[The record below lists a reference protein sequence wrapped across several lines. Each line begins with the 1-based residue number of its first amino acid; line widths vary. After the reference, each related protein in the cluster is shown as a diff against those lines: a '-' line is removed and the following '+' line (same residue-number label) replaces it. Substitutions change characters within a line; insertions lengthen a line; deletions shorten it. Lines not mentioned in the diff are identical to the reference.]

1 MNARCEVHRLGL
13 VEYRRA
19 WELQDAL
26 AAEIARGVRPP
37 ALLLLQH
44 PHTYSF
50 GRRGKPEHLLWDAA
64 RLAQEGVQVVWSD
77 RGGDVT
83 YHGPG
88 QLVGYPLLP
97 LGALYA
103 GAAAGSQPEGET
115 RRPEVAAG
123 FSAVGATS
131 DFGAVNCLGAPP
143 GPNLAPHNQQQTA
156 PGRTPG
162 ETPGRTPGGTPG
174 ETPVK
179 APGETPPEP
188 SAGQTLIPKA
198 DYVGYLRR
206 LEETIILALM
216 RLGVAS
222 GQIPGLSGVWL
233 QPDAASRCT
242 HCRPELRRAPAKIAA
257 VGVKVDVHG
266 VTRHG
271 FAVNVAPE
279 MRFWD
284 GIIAC
289 GLQGHAVASL
299 ADLMDPPPD
308 VDTVAALVSAAFG
321 EVFGYEMVD
330 VDTSR

>member
-1 MNARCEVHRLGL
+1 MNSRCEVHRLGL
-13 VEYRRA
+13 MEYRQA
-19 WELQDAL
+19 WELQEAL

-37 ALLLLQH
+37 TLLLLQH
-44 PHTYSF
+44 PHTFTF

-64 RLAQEGVQVVWSD
+64 QLAQEGVQVVWSD
-77 RGGDVT
+77 RGGDIT

-103 GAAAGSQPEGET
+103 GAAS
-115 RRPEVAAG
+115 
-123 FSAVGATS
+123 
-131 DFGAVNCLGAPP
+131 
-143 GPNLAPHNQQQTA
+143 GPNLAPHRIQNDDLNQA
-156 PGRTPG
+156 PFDPG
-162 ETPGRTPGGTPG
+162 L
-174 ETPVK
+174 VSK
-179 APGETPPEP
+179 V
-188 SAGQTLIPKA
+188 

-271 FAVNVAPE
+271 FAVNVAPD

-289 GLQGHAVASL
+289 GLQGHAAASL
-299 ADLMDPPPD
+299 ADVLDPPPE
-308 VDTVAALVSAAFG
+308 VETVAALVSAAFG
-321 EVFGYEMVD
+321 EVFGYQMLD
-330 VDTSR
+330 VDELSR